1 MNIHQIAS
9 KLQEVALL
17 ENSEAGDYWEALVN
31 ISKYAF
37 VHSSE
42 EFAEALEKEMEATHA
57 WILEHYEITEVTE
70 TRTETRKALRWREEV

>member
-1 MNIHQIAS
+1 MNIHQITS
-9 KLQEVALL
+9 KLQEAALL
-17 ENSEAGDYWEALVN
+17 ENTEAGDYWEALVN

-57 WILEHYEITEVTE
+57 WIFEHYEITEVTE
-70 TRTETRKALRWREEV
+70 TRTETRKALRRKKKA